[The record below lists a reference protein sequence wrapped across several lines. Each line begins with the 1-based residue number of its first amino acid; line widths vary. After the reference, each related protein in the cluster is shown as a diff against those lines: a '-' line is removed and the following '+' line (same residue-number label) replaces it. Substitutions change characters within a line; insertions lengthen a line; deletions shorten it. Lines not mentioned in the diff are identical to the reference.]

1 MDRSRTTL
9 AIPAAAVAVLVVA
22 PCFDLPG
29 WVDRVSFAA
38 TGHPLAPE
46 HALLLGLA
54 LLISA
59 RGLLLGRLAAGYG
72 LLAVLV
78 LGILAVLSGAD
89 PAWRLPVLLTAAF
102 LLWRML
108 DLLPV
113 RPHPARL
120 RAAVRTAL
128 TVFVVAVAGCVAFG
142 GVGVRAAG
150 PDAVS
155 GLGGGLDVEG
165 AAWLP
170 GALSL
175 LGWIGLIVV
184 VRTLLAPA
192 PPPPPGD
199 GDERRHVTQLVADPG
214 SGTLA
219 PFAMRQDKSYVF
231 SPGSRAVIGYRVLF
245 GVAVAGGD
253 PVGDPRSH
261 DSAVNAFRALCDQN
275 GWRPAVLA
283 SERNWAGMRAVG
295 IGDEV
300 VLRPASFTLEG
311 RAMRNVRQ
319 AVKRSHNAGVTT
331 EIISERELTPARRG
345 ALLEIASRSLGGAA
359 ERGFS
364 MILDELLT
372 GRHPG
377 CVVAIASVDGTPVAF
392 QRYAA
397 CGGGLSLDS
406 MRRLPDSPNGVHE
419 RLIADLMA
427 AVDVREVSLNF
438 AAFRELL
445 EATERT
451 ALEQAGYRALHLL
464 DPLIAVE
471 SLYLFNRKFRPH
483 YRPRSVQFRS
493 WTEIGW
499 VAAALLTLEF
509 GRLHPPAPVAEPM
522 PECSLERP

>member
-1 MDRSRTTL
+1 MDRSRNTL
-9 AIPAAAVAVLVVA
+9 AIPAAAVAALVVA
-22 PCFDLPG
+22 PCFDLPA
-29 WVDRVSFAA
+29 WVGRVSFAA
-38 TGHPLAPE
+38 TGHPLASE

-54 LLISA
+54 LLIAA

-78 LGILAVLSGAD
+78 LGILAVVTGED
-89 PAWRLPVLLTAAF
+89 PAWRLPLLLTATF

-113 RPHPARL
+113 RPHPARV

-128 TVFVVAVAGCVAFG
+128 TVFVVAVVGCVVFG
-142 GVGVRAAG
+142 GVGVRSAG
-150 PDAVS
+150 SDAVS

-165 AAWLP
+165 AVWLP
-170 GALSL
+170 RALSL

-199 GDERRHVTQLVADPG
+199 PAEREHVTQLVADPG

-231 SPGSRAVIGYRVLF
+231 SPGSRAAIGYRVLF

-253 PVGDPRSH
+253 PVGDPRSY
-261 DSAVNAFRALCDQN
+261 DSAVNAFRAMCDQM

-283 SERNWAGMRAVG
+283 SEHTWPGMRAIG

-300 VLRPASFTLEG
+300 VLHPGSFTLEG

-331 EIISERELTPARRG
+331 QIIAERSLTPARR
-345 ALLEIASRSLGGAA
+345 AELLEIASKSLGGAA

-372 GRHPG
+372 GWHPG
-377 CVVAIASVDGTPVAF
+377 CMVAIASVGDTPVAF
-392 QRYAA
+392 QRYAS
-397 CGGGLSLDS
+397 CGAGLSLDS

-419 RLIADLMA
+419 RLIVDLMA
-427 AVDVREVSLNF
+427 AVDVKEVSLNF

-445 EATERT
+445 DATDRT
-451 ALEQAGYRALHLL
+451 AVEQAGYRALHLL
-464 DPLIAVE
+464 DPLISVE
-471 SLYLFNRKFRPH
+471 SLYLFNRKFRPE
-483 YRPRSVQFRS
+483 YRPRAVQFRS
-493 WTEIGW
+493 WKEIGW
-499 VAAALLTLEF
+499 VGAALLTLEF
-509 GRLHPPAPVAEPM
+509 GRVRPSAPV
-522 PECSLERP
+522 PEVLPEGSLERP